1 MPVEG
6 GRWGGAGVDV
16 DVLSKVRGV
25 CLMTNIGGRW
35 ERRDFRDETTTDLVL
50 FLSMFAG
57 LQ

>member
-1 MPVEG
+1 
-6 GRWGGAGVDV
+6 
-16 DVLSKVRGV
+16 
-25 CLMTNIGGRW
+25 MTNIGGRW